1 MSTSYWSCSPSWNW
15 PVTRRILFSRT
26 PWTQREG
33 SSKPQLPSVHYIS
46 HNPLR
51 RQLHCVY
58 VGDQLSSC
66 IAAVSARLPAALD
79 RSRSEQ
85 LGSAR
90 CCGSLRPPPPPP
102 PQPRSSGDGGFS
114 DDHKNVTIFV
124 CVFAPSRGGLGAVP
138 SRFFCYYCARHL
150 ESECRTHLDRSQ
162 GGNRPGFTRRFL
174 LFFFNPLEWTNNM
187 SRRKQTNPFK
197 VDCRYSRYCFTV
209 IVSVAI

>member
-66 IAAVSARLPAALD
+66 IAAVGARLPAALD

-90 CCGSLRPPPPPP
+90 CWSLRPPHHHLPNPD
-102 PQPRSSGDGGFS
+102 RAETGASLTTTRMWLFLFAFS
-114 DDHKNVTIFV
+114 LLLAADWEP
-124 CVFAPSRGGLGAVP
+124 CRAG
-138 SRFFCYYCARHL
+138 FFCYYCARHL

-174 LFFFNPLEWTNNM
+174 LFFLTPWSGQIICPGENRPTRSKL
-187 SRRKQTNPFK
+187 
-197 VDCRYSRYCFTV
+197 TV
-209 IVSVAI
+209 GIPGIVSLLLCQ